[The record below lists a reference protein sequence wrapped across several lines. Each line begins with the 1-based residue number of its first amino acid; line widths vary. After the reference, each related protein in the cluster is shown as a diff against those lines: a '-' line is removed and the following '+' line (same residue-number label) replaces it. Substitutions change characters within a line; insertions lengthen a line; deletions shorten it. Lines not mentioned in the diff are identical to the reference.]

1 MLAIAWNTFL
11 NAVHHDIWLCCVSV
25 PVLVARFSTNISW
38 HTKYIRNIWYI
49 FPKFYEVLC
58 LSFLTPGMPHKACYL
73 EFLVFWRQA
82 IVACPI
88 ESTDFVVFLALND
101 FLNIAKSH
109 INTFLFKVLVAFF
122 WCMDGLYIILII
134 KACGI
139 RIEPCRLD
147 DTLEKLFRMNHWWNP
162 GQSASHRSS
171 SESNLALKSSGSM
184 ASAIPYS

>member
-1 MLAIAWNTFL
+1 MLTIAWNSFL
-11 NAVHHDIWLCCVSV
+11 NVVRHDVWLCCVSV

-49 FPKFYEVLC
+49 FPKFSEVLC
-58 LSFLTPGMPHKACYL
+58 LPFLTPGMPHTACYL

-109 INTFLFKVLVAFF
+109 LNTFPFKVLVAFF

-147 DTLEKLFRMNHWWNP
+147 DTLEKLFRMNHW
-162 GQSASHRSS
+162 SS